1 MLNYF
6 DLTVIAV
13 GVSLDAFA
21 VAACWGAS
29 CRKKVATSALKT
41 ALSFGFFQALM
52 PVLGWF
58 ALFRA
63 ADVISV
69 WVPWIV
75 LILLGGIGC
84 KMIWEAVQARKDGI
98 TPVPAIGFKMLI
110 IAGLAVSLDA
120 LGVGVSLALTKG
132 PLLTAI
138 AMMGGFTFIISF
150 AGYVLGRFFGHL
162 FERNI
167 EIIGGVA
174 IILIGCKIFIEQMFF

>member
-1 MLNYF
+1 MLSYF

-29 CRKKVATSALKT
+29 CRRKVTLSALKT
-41 ALSFGFFQALM
+41 AFSFGFFQALM

-63 ADVISV
+63 ANVISM

-75 LILLGGIGC
+75 LILLGGIGG
-84 KMIWEAVQARKDGI
+84 KMIYEAVAAKKEGV
-98 TPVPAIGFKMLI
+98 TPVPEIGIKMLI
-110 IAGLAVSLDA
+110 VAGLAVSLDA

-132 PLLTAI
+132 PLLLAI
-138 AMMGGFTFIISF
+138 AMMGGFTFVISF
-150 AGYVLGRFFGHL
+150 AGYFLGRFFGHL

-167 EIIGGVA
+167 EIIGGIA